1 VREVEIVEL
10 EPLILRKEKAA
21 KLLGD
26 MSLSSLEKMT
36 SKKQIPH
43 LKIGTAVYY
52 VPDDLRAWLASKKI
66 PVAVAR

>member
-1 VREVEIVEL
+1 MREVEIMEL
-10 EPLILRKEKAA
+10 EPLIVRQPDAA

-26 MSLSSLEKMT
+26 MPVSTLQKMT

-66 PVAVAR
+66 PIAVAR